1 MTEAE
6 LNPMELIFKATEVD
20 SSKQPS
26 PEEWKILME
35 RLEKEQEDN
44 RNRLKMKPEDY
55 DVIYNL

>member
-1 MTEAE
+1 MTDSEI
-6 LNPMELIFKATEVD
+6 NPMEFISKAMEVHK
-20 SSKQPS
+20 KQPN